1 MQGLIHA
8 LELDG
13 QGGASILPPPFTTS
27 SAVQWIHLNFTE
39 SDAVTWVREGSGIDS
54 IIADALLSEES
65 RPRYNEYENGALI
78 ILRGVNMNPDS
89 DPEDMVSIRLW
100 VDKNRII
107 STRRRVL
114 LSVQD
119 TYRNLLAGKGP
130 QNSGELI
137 ITLSNQLVE
146 RVASFVDRVDEEVIQ
161 LEEEALDSPSRDKRK
176 KISDLKRQIIA
187 LRRYLLPQR
196 ETFSS
201 ISKSDNDIFSNRQR
215 LMAEEVTEHLM
226 RKLDHLESINERINV
241 ILEQLASNSSEML
254 NERMYLLSLITAL
267 FLPLGFLTG
276 LLGVNIAGMPGTES
290 PAAFWYFVTILIAI
304 SGGIFWYFY
313 SRKWM

>member
-8 LELDG
+8 LELDNK
-13 QGGASILPPPFTTS
+13 GGASLLTSPFKTS
-27 SAVQWIHLNFTE
+27 SAVQWIHLDFTE
-39 SDAVTWVREGSGIDS
+39 HDAINWLREESGVDS

-65 RPRYNEYENGALI
+65 RPRYNEYEDGALI
-78 ILRGVNMNPDS
+78 ILRGVNMSPES

-100 VDKNRII
+100 IDKDRII

-119 TYRNLLAGKGP
+119 TYRSLLAGKGP

-137 ITLSNQLVE
+137 TSLCDKLVD
-146 RVASFVDRVDEEVIQ
+146 RVSSFVDRVDEQVTQ
-161 LEEEALDSPSRDKRK
+161 LEEEAIENPSRDKRK
-176 KISDLKRQIIA
+176 IISDLKRQIIA

-196 ETFSS
+196 ETFIA
-201 ISKSDNDIFSNRQR
+201 ISKSNNEIFNNRQR
-215 LMAEEVTEHLM
+215 LITEEVTEHLM

-290 PAAFWYFVTILIAI
+290 PSAFWYFVIILITI